1 MAASAIFC
9 RVLLLVLNAAAHPH
23 RRLLPPLRRGRL
35 LRDNAAI
42 LMVLGAS
49 DLFHAVA
56 SHALTAAGFLI
67 WVAGVALL
75 LVAFH
80 QGRLHLHV
88 SRPSSWKQRSGPCSS
103 QTHSCSAKLNRCQ
116 LSSRL
121 SNILLSLPFSAT
133 TRLHHLK

>member
-56 SHALTAAGFLI
+56 DGPTDASHAITAAGFLI

-75 LVAFH
+75 LVALTP
-80 QGRLHLHV
+80 GRFPPGRGGPRPRA
-88 SRPSSWKQRSGPCSS
+88 SRAMALAAAQS
-103 QTHSCSAKLNRCQ
+103 
-116 LSSRL
+116 
-121 SNILLSLPFSAT
+121 F
-133 TRLHHLK
+133 